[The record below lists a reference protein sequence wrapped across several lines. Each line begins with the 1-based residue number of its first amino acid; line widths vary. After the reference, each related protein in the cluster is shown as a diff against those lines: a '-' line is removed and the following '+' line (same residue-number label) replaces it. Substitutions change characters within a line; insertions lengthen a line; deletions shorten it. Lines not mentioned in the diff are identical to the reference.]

1 MKLEENTVKTKNK
14 RNQSPEVFFLFL
26 QFLFSLRRIT
36 DKNKEQR
43 LKL

>member
-26 QFLFSLRRIT
+26 KFFFLLIIIT
-36 DKNKEQR
+36 DKNKEHR